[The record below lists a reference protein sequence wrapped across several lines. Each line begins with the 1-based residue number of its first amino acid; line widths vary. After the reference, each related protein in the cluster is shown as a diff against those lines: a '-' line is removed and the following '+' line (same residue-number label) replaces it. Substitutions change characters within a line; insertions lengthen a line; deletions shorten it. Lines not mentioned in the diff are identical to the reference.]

1 MNEERE
7 NGAQVEHEE
16 SSAEQGPLELE
27 HEESSAEQGP
37 LELEHEESSAE
48 QGPEELPDPDREGP
62 TPDSENEEAEE
73 GSEGG

>member
-7 NGAQVEHEE
+7 NGAQV
-16 SSAEQGPLELE
+16 
-27 HEESSAEQGP
+27 
-37 LELEHEESSAE
+37 EHEESSAE

>member
-7 NGAQVEHEE
+7 NGAQVEHED
-16 SSAEQGPLELE
+16 
-27 HEESSAEQGP
+27 
-37 LELEHEESSAE
+37 SSAE

-62 TPDSENEEAEE
+62 APDSENEEAEE